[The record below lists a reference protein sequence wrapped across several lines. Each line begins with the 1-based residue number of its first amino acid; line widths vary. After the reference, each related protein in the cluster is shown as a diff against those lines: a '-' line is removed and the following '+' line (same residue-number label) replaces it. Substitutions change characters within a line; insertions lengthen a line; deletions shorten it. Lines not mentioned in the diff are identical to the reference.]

1 LRCDVHRT
9 RPSGILTNVPPDIS
23 PSVPP
28 LAAPATIP
36 ATRAETWRRI
46 GMYLGIVVAISA
58 VFNVLIIRSG
68 TLGVAM
74 GMYTTSL
81 MWAPGIA
88 ALLTCKLTGMP
99 ASELGWRWPAWREVR
114 FAWLL
119 PIGYATITYAVIW
132 ISGGGGFPN
141 PTQVAQLEKSMDLAG
156 YPAPLVIGVFVL
168 VIGTVGMVRGM
179 TGGLGEEIGWR
190 GFLVPQLAKVMGF
203 RAVVFVSGTIWLL
216 YHVPVLLFADYN
228 SGTPWWFGLTCFAFA
243 VYGISAVMA
252 AQRLR
257 SGSLWPAAIMHAS
270 HNLIVQAVLT
280 PLTTDTGPTEW
291 LVDEFGI
298 GLAVSIGLVGA
309 WTMWKERARG

>member
-1 LRCDVHRT
+1 MA
-9 RPSGILTNVPPDIS
+9 PESPPALS
-23 PSVPP
+23 
-28 LAAPATIP
+28 PATQP

-46 GMYLGIVVAISA
+46 GVYLGIVVAISA
-58 VFNVLIIRSG
+58 VFNALIIRSG

-81 MWAPGIA
+81 MWAPGVA
-88 ALLTCKLTGMP
+88 ALLTCRLTGLP
-99 ASELGWRWPAWREVR
+99 LSELGWRWPAWRELR

-119 PIGYATITYAVIW
+119 PIGYATVTYAVIW
-132 ISGGGGFPN
+132 ISGGGGFPD
-141 PTQVAQLEKSMDLAG
+141 PKRAGELAKTMDLVG
-156 YPAPLVIGVFVL
+156 YPTPLVLAVFVL
-168 VIGTVGMVRGM
+168 TIGSIGMIRGM

-203 RAVVFVSGTIWLL
+203 RAVVFVSGSIWLL
-216 YHVPVLLFADYN
+216 YHVPVLIFADYN
-228 SGTPWWFGLTCFAFA
+228 SGTPWWFGLSCFAFA

-298 GLAVSIGLVGA
+298 GLAVSIGAIGA
-309 WTMWKERARG
+309 WTLWKERARG